1 MLAADNTRN
10 RGKVNDRPAA
20 IGDHGR
26 DRVLDAK
33 EHPGGVNRHD
43 PMPGFGAVE
52 VLFGAARDAGIVDQH
67 VELAEMAGSGSH
79 DGGPTPFLG
88 DIERFEPR
96 RDTNTIRY
104 LPTFVLQYIGNHH
117 FGALACEHARRGGS
131 HAYAAPEMMATLP
144 ASLIVVLPSLSGA
157 QRPVN
162 FGRRFSAK
170 ADTASWW
177 SLVRF
182 DCVSRLR
189 LRSTIEWAS

>member
-1 MLAADNTRN
+1 
-10 RGKVNDRPAA
+10 
-20 IGDHGR
+20 
-26 DRVLDAK
+26 
-33 EHPGGVNRHD
+33 
-43 PMPGFGAVE
+43 
-52 VLFGAARDAGIVDQH
+52 
-67 VELAEMAGSGSH
+67 MAGSGSH

-96 RDTNTIRY
+96 RDTNPIRY
-104 LPTFVLQYIGNHH
+104 LPTFVFQYVGNHH
-117 FGALACEHARRGGS
+117 LGAFACEQRAV
-131 HAYAAPEMMATLP
+131 AAPMPEAAPEMMATLP

-162 FGRRFSAK
+162 FGQRFSAK

>member
-10 RGKVNDRPAA
+10 RRQVNDRPAA

-43 PMPGFGAVE
+43 PMPGFGTVE
-52 VLFGAARDAGIVDQH
+52 VLFGAARDAGMLTNTSSLPKWPVVAATTAAQLPSW
-67 VELAEMAGSGSH
+67 VTSSGSNRAE
-79 DGGPTPFLG
+79 TP
-88 DIERFEPR
+88 IPSATCRPSCSS
-96 RDTNTIRY
+96 TSAIT
-104 LPTFVLQYIGNHH
+104 T
-117 FGALACEHARRGGS
+117 LAPSRANICAV
-131 HAYAAPEMMATLP
+131 AAPMPDAAPEMMATLP
-144 ASLIVVLPSLSGA
+144 ACLIVILPSLSGA

-189 LRSTIEWAS
+189 LRSIIEWAS